1 MYEFVGQVENDASRN
16 TDDESERF
24 RTATRS
30 AQASVSGCARV
41 KVYSPGAR
49 VFAQG
54 RSYIHTYC
62 TYIHNLLYIH
72 TYTYTYVYYT
82 LYCHFEYIIFN

>member
-1 MYEFVGQVENDASRN
+1 MYEFVGQVENDARRN

-24 RTATRS
+24 RTATCS

-54 RSYIHTYC
+54 RSYIHIYLR
-62 TYIHNLLYIH
+62 ILYII
-72 TYTYTYVYYT
+72 
-82 LYCHFEYIIFN
+82 LPL